1 MQRKPDVTTRAMRRA
16 DLPAALKLWKK
27 TEGMALTEDDSVSK
41 LAAFLRHNPGFSSA
55 AVVGKRLV
63 GCVLCGCDLRR
74 GFLYH
79 LAVVSACRGSGIGR
93 KLVAR
98 SIERL
103 EAAGVTRCN
112 ILVLRDNPKGMAFW
126 RREGWILRNDV
137 WTMQLRFGREAEK

>member
-1 MQRKPDVTTRAMRRA
+1 MQRKPDVTIRAIRRA
-16 DLPAALKLWKK
+16 DLPAALALWKK
-27 TEGMALTEDDSVSK
+27 TEGMALTDDDSVPK

-55 AVVGKRLV
+55 AFKGSRLV

-79 LAVVSACRGSGIGR
+79 LAVAPACRGSGIGR
-93 KLVAR
+93 MLVAR

-103 EAAGVTRCN
+103 DRVGVTRCN

-137 WTMQLRFGREAEK
+137 WTMQLRFGREATK